1 MADDGVKLPA
11 APEPAQAAQ
20 DHRPPHVQAS
30 FETAEQLVARFGGDV
45 EPVPTPFDV
54 PVVKVRPGALREVA
68 RFLKGQGYAMLLD
81 IGGVDYLGRRPAEE
95 RFEVVYHLLDL
106 QRLRRI
112 RLRVALPQDNPEV
125 PSLSDLW
132 PSANWAER
140 EVFDLFGVRFTGH
153 PNLKRILMPDEW
165 EGHPL
170 RKDYPLRGPQRS
182 AQPQALR
189 QRFFPLR
196 LDAPPPDGAGTA
208 GSRLSGGGAAGAPGP
223 AAGPS
228 AHQGQPRKDGRP

>member
-1 MADDGVKLPA
+1 M
-11 APEPAQAAQ
+11 
-20 DHRPPHVQAS
+20 
-30 FETAEQLVARFGGDV
+30 AEQVAARFGGDV
-45 EPVPTPFDV
+45 ELLPTPFDI
-54 PVVKVRPGALREVA
+54 PVVKVRPGALRDVA
-68 RFLKGQGYAMLLD
+68 RFLKDHGYSMLLD
-81 IGGVDYLGRRPAEE
+81 IGGVDYLGRRPPEE

-112 RLRVALPQDNPEV
+112 RLRVALPEDNPEV

-140 EVFDLFGVRFTGH
+140 EAFDLFGIRFTGH
-153 PNLKRILMPDEW
+153 PDLRRILMPDDW

-196 LDAPPPDGAGTA
+196 LDSPPPDGVGTA
-208 GSRLSGGGAAGAPGP
+208 GPTSSTGAAGPVRHP
-223 AAGPS
+223 AAGPGV
-228 AHQGQPRKDGRP
+228 QDRPREEGRP